1 MNLFVPTIDGQ
12 LQFFG
17 TLENA
22 AKTRSNGELS

>member
-12 LQFFG
+12 LQFFNA
-17 TLENA
+17 LENA